1 MKIKDIFNNVNI
13 IESVGNLDTEINN
26 ISIMFHVKHFLS
38 MFFFCL
44 FHVGTQTQVSFVT
57 EV

>member
-26 ISIMFHVKHFLS
+26 ISSDSRVIEKND
-38 MFFFCL
+38 MFFAI
-44 FHVGTQTQVSFVT
+44 G
-57 EV
+57 E